1 MSKVY
6 IPLFDE
12 HGRSLGS
19 IELEPRVVDQLPDE
33 GKRIGEL
40 VVYAGTL
47 YYWNGTSWVKPAAGV
62 TKLSELTIDV
72 DKDWQG
78 YVIKNL
84 GTPVDP
90 NDSLRK
96 TDLDS
101 HTANATAHHGD
112 YGHKGTVDLVTTLP
126 SAGVAGR
133 YIVKTDTL
141 ELYYDDGSNIV
152 KIGKLAGLDLDSHAS
167 RHQPGGADSISP
179 LAGDLDAGGYRITNL
194 GAPVNP
200 NDAARLADVSGVH
213 IDVNDLTSDFDT
225 TSTSWVDIQSTTVTA
240 QTDTLLVTFSGFY
253 ICYNTDSANPRDVA
267 CRIQIDIAGN
277 TKSSRFFYMH
287 NVPANGWVGFVS
299 SFQHYAT
306 GLTPGNSYTI
316 TLRGCVDNTT
326 SRLTCYAGTYHDYY
340 FSRLVILH
348 I

>member
-1 MSKVY
+1 MPKLY
-6 IPLFDE
+6 IQLFDE

-19 IELEPRVVDQLPDE
+19 IELEPRVVDELPDS
-33 GKRIGEL
+33 GKRIGEM
-40 VVYAGTL
+40 VIYAGTL
-47 YYWNGTSWVKPAAGV
+47 YYWDGSNWVSPTAGV

-72 DKDWQG
+72 DKDWGG

-84 GTPVDP
+84 GTHTDP

-141 ELYYDDGSNIV
+141 ELYYDDGTNIV

-179 LAGDLDAGGYRITNL
+179 LTGNLDAGGNRITNL
-194 GAPVNP
+194 GAPVDP
-200 NDAARLADVSGVH
+200 NDAARLADITGVH
-213 IDVNDLTSDFDT
+213 IDVNDLTSDFET

-240 QTDTLLVTFSGFY
+240 QTDTLLVTFSGY
-253 ICYNTDSANPRDVA
+253 YVSYNTDSANPQN
-267 CRIQIDIAGN
+267 IQTKMQLDIAGDVRG
-277 TKSSRFFYMH
+277 SRFLTQGS
-287 NVPANGWVGFVS
+287 VPAGAWTGFVS
-299 SFQHYAT
+299 SFQHYVT
-306 GLTPGNSYTI
+306 GLTAGNDYTI
-316 TLRGCVDNTT
+316 TLRGAVGNEY
-326 SRLTCYAGTYHDYY
+326 SKLACYASSYPNDY